1 MKLSLSR
8 ALLFVGIP
16 LLFLGPVGVAHAH
29 GLGYGHEEGHQRS
42 HGEGLGYKKH
52 APEIDPTSL
61 GSGLVLLVGSG
72 LLLLEKY
79 RHRL

>member
-8 ALLFVGIP
+8 ALFFIGIP
-16 LLFLGPVGVAHAH
+16 LLFLGPVGVAHAQGH
-29 GLGYGHEEGHQRS
+29 GYGHEEGHHWRS
-42 HGEGLGYKKH
+42 HGEGYKKH

-61 GSGLVLLVGSG
+61 GSGLLLLVGSG

-79 RHRL
+79 RHRV